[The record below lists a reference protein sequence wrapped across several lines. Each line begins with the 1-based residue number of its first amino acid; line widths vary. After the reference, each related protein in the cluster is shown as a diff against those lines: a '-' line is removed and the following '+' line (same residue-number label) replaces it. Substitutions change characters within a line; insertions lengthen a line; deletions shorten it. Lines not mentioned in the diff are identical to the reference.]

1 MKRIVLLFA
10 LVASVLSASAQL
22 TKQINVGAD
31 EIVTLWD
38 NSTAKYSNHMDKEEK
53 VISGRKF
60 YNTSS
65 ADLYI
70 FHPEKKNDTGVS
82 IVIYPGGSYRYVGF
96 STHFVNWCKENGITA
111 AMLKYRVP
119 NYGHN
124 QATLEDATG
133 AVEYM
138 RANAERLGID
148 PTKVGVA
155 GCSAGG
161 HLATW
166 VSNAMPD
173 GEKPAFAI
181 PHYGW
186 FNLENSHSTSEFKA
200 LIQLLGKKY
209 TLQDVR
215 DLSTYRMVSATTPPT
230 LLLLCHD
237 DAVVSS
243 EDAVNYYEALVR
255 HGVKASMHIFPFGGH
270 SIGKH
275 TTECYSLIL
284 DWLRY
289 LGMINE
295 DK

>member
-1 MKRIVLLFA
+1 MVFA
-10 LVASVLSASAQL
+10 LSTSAQSR
-22 TKQINVGAD
+22 KQIEVGAD

-161 HLATW
+161 HLAAW
-166 VSNAMPD
+166 VSNAMD
-173 GEKPAFAI
+173 DDRKPAFAMLFCGSMLRNE
-181 PHYGW
+181 YYVTMSANQ
-186 FNLENSHSTSEFKA
+186 NLM
-200 LIQLLGKKY
+200 GKDVTPAEADSL
-209 TLQDVR
+209 TLTNLV
-215 DLSTYRMVSATTPPT
+215 TEHTPPT
-230 LLLLCHD
+230 LILLCHD
-237 DAVVSS
+237 DNTVRPYSS
-243 EDAVNYYEALVR
+243 TKYYAALKR
-255 HGVKASMHIFPFGGH
+255 HGVPASMHIYPSGGH
-270 SIGKH
+270 SWWSNRKWEYRSQWLGAVK
-275 TTECYSLIL
+275 
-284 DWLRY
+284 DWLDIQTVPKQQNSR
-289 LGMINE
+289 L
-295 DK
+295 

>member
-1 MKRIVLLFA
+1 MKKFILLFA
-10 LVASVLSASAQL
+10 LSALVLSTSAQI
-22 TKQINVGAD
+22 TKQIEIGAD

-38 NSTAKYSNHMDKEEK
+38 NSTAKYSNYMEKDEK

-70 FHPEKKNDTGVS
+70 FQPDKQNDTGVS

-96 STHFVNWCKENGITA
+96 STHFIKWCKANGITA

-119 NYGHN
+119 NSGHN

-161 HLATW
+161 HLAAW
-166 VSNAMPD
+166 VSNAMAD
-173 GEKPAFAI
+173 DRKPAFAMLFCGSMLRDE
-181 PHYGW
+181 YYVTMSANQ
-186 FNLENSHSTSEFKA
+186 NLMGKNVTPAEAE
-200 LIQLLGKKY
+200 QL
-209 TLQDVR
+209 TL
-215 DLSTYRMVSATTPPT
+215 T
-230 LLLLCHD
+230 
-237 DAVVSS
+237 
-243 EDAVNYYEALVR
+243 N
-255 HGVKASMHIFPFGGH
+255 
-270 SIGKH
+270 
-275 TTECYSLIL
+275 
-284 DWLRY
+284 
-289 LGMINE
+289 
-295 DK
+295 